1 VCVPPVSADVRTSA
15 HLSRRGLDARTPFLE
30 ARARN
35 ARVEATS
42 DRPCP
47 AQVKRALFAGGGD
60 RFADLHF
67 LATGPLDAGGLDVAG
82 SSGAGNATIL
92 KQDASILG
100 WTCGNVVATATA
112 AARFFHDLLVAKTL
126 LNATTLA
133 EAETFA
139 PIDNGWGE
147 RAIQYGLGLM
157 IQQTNA
163 RGPYPPKLA
172 DDGAYVGHGGDTY
185 GFLSEQGYYPTA
197 AATIAVVANEDQR
210 GNFVKNALACGAYK
224 VVANVTMG
232 RDAAV
237 DCAV

>member
-1 VCVPPVSADVRTSA
+1 MFGRALISLGAVSTRG
-15 HLSRRGLDARTPFLE
+15 RRSSN
-30 ARARN
+30 ARARD

-133 EAETFA
+133 EAETCVQ
-139 PIDNGWGE
+139 IKSST
-147 RAIQYGLGLM
+147 RLQC
-157 IQQTNA
+157 A
-163 RGPYPPKLA
+163 RIRM
-172 DDGAYVGHGGDTY
+172 
-185 GFLSEQGYYPTA
+185 F
-197 AATIAVVANEDQR
+197 
-210 GNFVKNALACGAYK
+210 
-224 VVANVTMG
+224 
-232 RDAAV
+232 
-237 DCAV
+237 